1 MTFVIDTG
9 PAPRVTLPARY
20 ADLSPAQRRAA
31 REQYAREQGGLCRH
45 CKAPLSGP
53 PDARAARLRIKRSL
67 FPTSFFQHPVHLH
80 HSHETG
86 LTIGAVHNHCNAVLW
101 QYHGE

>member
-1 MTFVIDTG
+1 MTTFQIDTG
-9 PAPRVTLPARY
+9 EPRVSLPAMY
-20 ADLSPAQRRAA
+20 AAMSPRERRAA
-31 REQYAREQGGLCRH
+31 RQQYSAMQGGLCHH

-53 PDARAARLRIKRSL
+53 PAAHVARLRVKRSL
-67 FPTSFFQHPVHLH
+67 FPPSFFQHPVHLH